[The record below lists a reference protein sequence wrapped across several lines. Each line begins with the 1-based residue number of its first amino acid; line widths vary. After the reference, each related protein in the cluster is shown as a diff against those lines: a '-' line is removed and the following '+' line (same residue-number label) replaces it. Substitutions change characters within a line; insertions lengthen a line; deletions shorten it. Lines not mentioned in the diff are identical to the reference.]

1 MGTGTIGTPALWIG
15 FNVCVLALL
24 ALDLGVINRKAHV
37 VSFREAAL
45 WSAVWIGLSL
55 LFAGALFLWYGPDV
69 GSQFLTGYLI
79 EKSLSVDNIFIFV
92 LLFSSFAVPAE
103 YQHRV
108 LFWGVFGAIVMRGAL
123 IGLGTALVE
132 TFSWVLYLFGAF
144 LVITGIRL
152 ALHQERDVQPDKN
165 PIVRLARRLFPVTED
180 YQGARFVVRRD
191 GRWWITPLL
200 VILLLL
206 ESTDLI
212 FALDSIPAI
221 FAITTDPFIV
231 YTSNILAILGL
242 RSLYFLLAGSIERFG
257 YLKYGLAAIL
267 VLVGIKMLV
276 ADLYHV
282 PIALSLGAIAG
293 ILAISIGASLLTSR
307 TTQTSRDGDAASHGS

>member
-1 MGTGTIGTPALWIG
+1 MAMGTGTIGTPALWIG
-15 FNVCVLALL
+15 FNICVLALL
-24 ALDLGVINRKAHV
+24 ALDLGVFNRKAHV
-37 VSFREAAL
+37 VSFREAAV

-55 LFAGALFLWYGPDV
+55 LFAGALFLWYGPEV

-108 LFWGVFGAIVMRGAL
+108 LFWGVLGAIVMRGAL

-132 TFSWVLYLFGAF
+132 TFHWVLYLFGAF

-180 YQGARFVVRRD
+180 YQGARFAVRRD

-200 VILLLL
+200 VVLLLL

-267 VLVGIKMLV
+267 VLVGIKMLI
-276 ADLYHV
+276 ADLYHM
-282 PIALSLGAIAG
+282 PIALSLGLIAC
-293 ILAISIGASLLTSR
+293 ILAISIGASLFTSR
-307 TTQTSRDGDAASHGS
+307 TSQDADQASHGS

>member
-15 FNVCVLALL
+15 FNICVLALL
-24 ALDLGVINRKAHV
+24 ALDLGVFNRKAHV
-37 VSFREAAL
+37 VSFREAAV

-55 LFAGALFLWYGPDV
+55 LFAGALFLWYGPEV

-108 LFWGVFGAIVMRGAL
+108 LFWGVLGAIVMRGAL

-132 TFSWVLYLFGAF
+132 TFHWVLYLFGAF

-180 YQGARFVVRRD
+180 YQGARFAVRRD

-200 VILLLL
+200 VVLLLL

-231 YTSNILAILGL
+231 YTSTILAILGL

-267 VLVGIKMLV
+267 VLVGIKMLI
-276 ADLYHV
+276 ADLYHM
-282 PIALSLGAIAG
+282 PIALSLGLIAC
-293 ILAISIGASLLTSR
+293 ILAISIGASLFTSR
-307 TTQTSRDGDAASHGS
+307 TSQDADQASHGS

>member
-15 FNVCVLALL
+15 FNICVLALL
-24 ALDLGVINRKAHV
+24 ALDLGVFNRKAHV
-37 VSFREAAL
+37 VSFREAAV

-55 LFAGALFLWYGPDV
+55 LFAGALFLWYGPEV

-108 LFWGVFGAIVMRGAL
+108 LFWGVLGAIVMRGAL

-132 TFSWVLYLFGAF
+132 TFHWVLYLFGAF

-180 YQGARFVVRRD
+180 YQGARFAVRRD

-200 VILLLL
+200 VVLLLL

-267 VLVGIKMLV
+267 VLVGIKMLI
-276 ADLYHV
+276 ADLYHM
-282 PIALSLGAIAG
+282 PIALSLGLIAC
-293 ILAISIGASLLTSR
+293 ILAISIGASLFTSR
-307 TTQTSRDGDAASHGS
+307 TSQDADQASHGS

>member
-15 FNVCVLALL
+15 FNICVLALL
-24 ALDLGVINRKAHV
+24 ALDLGVFNRKAHV
-37 VSFREAAL
+37 VSFREAAV

-55 LFAGALFLWYGPDV
+55 LFAGALFLWYGPEV

-108 LFWGVFGAIVMRGAL
+108 LFWGVLGAIVMRGAL

-132 TFSWVLYLFGAF
+132 TFHWVLYLFGAF
-144 LVITGIRL
+144 LVIAGIRL

-180 YQGARFVVRRD
+180 YQGARFAVRRD

-200 VILLLL
+200 VVLLLL

-267 VLVGIKMLV
+267 VLVGIKMLI
-276 ADLYHV
+276 ADLYHM
-282 PIALSLGAIAG
+282 PIALSLGLIAC
-293 ILAISIGASLLTSR
+293 ILAISIGASLFTSR
-307 TTQTSRDGDAASHGS
+307 TSQDADQASHGS